1 MIIRVLLLAALAA
14 IGYMVFLRR
23 SRFPVHIV
31 LVFAMLAI
39 AGTAVLF
46 AEKTDIIAAWFG
58 VGRGVDL
65 ITYLVLVSLLYTVTH
80 YYTKF
85 VDIEQQLT
93 QLVREM
99 AILRAEVRQARG
111 ESLAAP
117 PSHAAVAAAGAA
129 ATGAAAGAAPGSAE
143 AATLTPVTT
152 HDAGAEPG

>member
-1 MIIRVLLLAALAA
+1 MIIRILLLSALAA

-31 LVFAMLAI
+31 IVFLMLTV
-39 AGTAVLF
+39 AGLAVIF
-46 AEKTDIIAAWFG
+46 PEKTDVVSGWFG
-58 VGRGVDL
+58 IGRGVDL
-65 ITYLVLVSLLYTVTH
+65 INYLVLVSLLYTVTH

-93 QLVREM
+93 QLVREI

-117 PSHAAVAAAGAA
+117 PSAEVQAAAL
-129 ATGAAAGAAPGSAE
+129 AAGESAKPPPAVTGSGS
-143 AATLTPVTT
+143 
-152 HDAGAEPG
+152 DASGELG

>member
-1 MIIRVLLLAALAA
+1 MIIRVLLLSALAA

-23 SRFPVHIV
+23 SRFPVHIL
-31 LVFAMLAI
+31 LVFLMLAI

-46 AEKTDIIAAWFG
+46 AEKTDIVAAWFG

-93 QLVREM
+93 QLVREI
-99 AILRAEVRQARG
+99 AILRAEVRQAKG

-117 PSHAAVAAAGAA
+117 PPPEVVAEVIAPTTNASANEPAAGQ
-129 ATGAAAGAAPGSAE
+129 P
-143 AATLTPVTT
+143 
-152 HDAGAEPG
+152 

>member
-1 MIIRVLLLAALAA
+1 MIIRVLLLSALAA

-31 LVFAMLAI
+31 VVFMMLGVA
-39 AGTAVLF
+39 ATAVIF
-46 AEKTDIIAAWFG
+46 PEKTDIIAAVFG

-93 QLVREM
+93 QMVREV

-117 PSHAAVAAAGAA
+117 PSPEAVAMAEAAAAAAAG
-129 ATGAAAGAAPGSAE
+129 
-143 AATLTPVTT
+143 PV
-152 HDAGAEPG
+152 DRR

>member
-1 MIIRVLLLAALAA
+1 MIIRILLLSALAA

-31 LVFAMLAI
+31 IVFLMLGV
-39 AGTAVLF
+39 AGLAVIF
-46 AEKTDIIAAWFG
+46 PEKTDVVSGWFG
-58 VGRGVDL
+58 IGRGVDL
-65 ITYLVLVSLLYTVTH
+65 INYLVLVTLLYTVTH

-93 QLVREM
+93 QLVREI

-117 PSHAAVAAAGAA
+117 PSAEAQAAAL
-129 ATGAAAGAAPGSAE
+129 AAGPGQGD
-143 AATLTPVTT
+143 ATPSPPPVTGSGA
-152 HDAGAEPG
+152 DASGELG

>member
-1 MIIRVLLLAALAA
+1 MIIRVLLLSALAA

-31 LVFAMLAI
+31 IVFAMLAI
-39 AGTAVLF
+39 AGTAVVF
-46 AEKTDIIAAWFG
+46 PEKTDIVSAWFG

-65 ITYLVLVSLLYTVTH
+65 INYLVLVALLYTVTH

-93 QLVREM
+93 QLVREI
-99 AILRAEVRQARG
+99 AILRAEVRQAKG

-117 PSHAAVAAAGAA
+117 PAAEAVRAAQAAVDAA
-129 ATGAAAGAAPGSAE
+129 ATERTAGKPGDAPDAPG
-143 AATLTPVTT
+143 
-152 HDAGAEPG
+152 G

>member
-1 MIIRVLLLAALAA
+1 MIIRVLLLSALAA

-31 LVFAMLAI
+31 IVFAMLAI
-39 AGTAVLF
+39 AGTAVVF
-46 AEKTDIIAAWFG
+46 PEKTDIVSAWFG

-65 ITYLVLVSLLYTVTH
+65 INYLVLVALLYTVTH

-93 QLVREM
+93 QLVREI
-99 AILRAEVRQARG
+99 AILRAEVRQAKG

-117 PSHAAVAAAGAA
+117 PAAEAVRVAQAAVDAA
-129 ATGAAAGAAPGSAE
+129 ATERTAGKPGDASGASGG
-143 AATLTPVTT
+143 
-152 HDAGAEPG
+152 

>member
-1 MIIRVLLLAALAA
+1 MIIRILLLSALAA

-31 LVFAMLAI
+31 IVFLMLAV
-39 AGTAVLF
+39 AGLAVLF
-46 AEKTDIIAAWFG
+46 PEKTDVVANWFG
-58 VGRGVDL
+58 IGRGVDL
-65 ITYLVLVSLLYTVTH
+65 INYLVLVSLLYTVTH

-93 QLVREM
+93 QLVREI

-117 PSHAAVAAAGAA
+117 PSAEAQAAGQGQDDAKP
-129 ATGAAAGAAPGSAE
+129 APP
-143 AATLTPVTT
+143 PVTGS
-152 HDAGAEPG
+152 GASGELR

>member
-1 MIIRVLLLAALAA
+1 MIIRVLLLSALAA

-31 LVFAMLAI
+31 IVFAMLAI
-39 AGTAVLF
+39 AGTAVVF
-46 AEKTDIIAAWFG
+46 PEKTDIVSAWFG

-65 ITYLVLVSLLYTVTH
+65 INYLVLVALLYTVTH

-93 QLVREM
+93 QLVREI
-99 AILRAEVRQARG
+99 AILRAEVRQAKG

-117 PSHAAVAAAGAA
+117 PAAEVVQAAEATAETAAVERTAGKP
-129 ATGAAAGAAPGSAE
+129 GDKPAAPRG
-143 AATLTPVTT
+143 
-152 HDAGAEPG
+152 

>member
-1 MIIRVLLLAALAA
+1 MIIRILLLSALAA

-31 LVFAMLAI
+31 IVFVMLAV
-39 AGTAVLF
+39 AGLAVLF
-46 AEKTDIIAAWFG
+46 PEKTDVVAGFFG

-65 ITYLVLVSLLYTVTH
+65 INYLVLVSLLYTVTH

-93 QLVREM
+93 QLVREI

-117 PSHAAVAAAGAA
+117 PSADVVAAA
-129 ATGAAAGAAPGSAE
+129 ATPEVTGSGS
-143 AATLTPVTT
+143 
-152 HDAGAEPG
+152 DASGELG